1 MVLDADVR
9 NPDHGRPPLLQI
21 SQLCCYGTTKHS
33 RVMAGTS
40 IDMSRQARLGAG
52 IAQEDVFSKWGH
64 SPDSGNLHQ
73 AENGIRVLPY
83 KNPERLLESLG
94 LKAVIVR
101 PGLDGWNAISR
112 KRCLEDM
119 LIEIGEPGRG
129 YVKKG
134 RK

>member
-1 MVLDADVR
+1 
-9 NPDHGRPPLLQI
+9 
-21 SQLCCYGTTKHS
+21 
-33 RVMAGTS
+33 
-40 IDMSRQARLGAG
+40 
-52 IAQEDVFSKWGH
+52 
-64 SPDSGNLHQ
+64 LHQ

-83 KNPERLLESLG
+83 KYLERLLEALE
-94 LKAVIVR
+94 LKAIIIR

-134 RK
+134 EKA